1 MTTKKVKAK
10 KDKNP
15 FAPRERGG
23 TASNAPRS
31 ANIERPKGEKDIK
44 KGNKNGKRNGK
55 KKK

>member
-1 MTTKKVKAK
+1 VTTKKVKAK

-31 ANIERPKGEKDIK
+31 AKASDAKER
-44 KGNKNGKRNGK
+44 GK
-55 KKK
+55 KKKEKKK

>member
-1 MTTKKVKAK
+1 MTKKVKAK

-31 ANIERPKGEKDIK
+31 AKVEKAKGEKNIK
-44 KGNKNGKRNGK
+44 RGSKKGK
-55 KKK
+55 KK

>member
-1 MTTKKVKAK
+1 MTKKVAK

-31 ANIERPKGEKDIK
+31 ANIEKPKGEKNIK
-44 KGNKNGKRNGK
+44 KGNKKGK

>member
-15 FAPRERGG
+15 FSPRERGG

-31 ANIERPKGEKDIK
+31 VKVSDAKER
-44 KGNKNGKRNGK
+44 GK
-55 KKK
+55 KKKGKKK